1 MATMKT
7 LNKVASLTALLLV
20 TLTTNLQPASADEVA
35 GLALAGQQVG
45 SVAMPPEEVQYR
57 ELHDQLQAKIK
68 KLAGLGAG
76 VAPFENRLSEI
87 DKASENNWVASS
99 KSLSSLNDSVEAQL
113 KSIAALRAPK
123 PVAAKV
129 ALPSNIA
136 SALPRGAQG
145 QDMQRVV
152 NRLAAVLPNSK
163 DLLQVPNGGT
173 ADDFVQNL
181 ANQLAARELGGL
193 GVPVSGPFLL
203 ERFRNLQRV
212 NQMRAA
218 GQNIDSY
225 LDYWRRTEDTL
236 KLAKRDSSRLSE
248 LSSQVS
254 YLQQQLGLQPL
265 SGSIHKN
272 PFDL

>member
-1 MATMKT
+1 MKT

-20 TLTTNLQPASADEVA
+20 TLTTNLQPATADEA
-35 GLALAGQQVG
+35 AAQPAAQQVG

-57 ELHDQLQAKIK
+57 DLRDQLQAKIK

-76 VAPFENRLSEI
+76 VAPFENRLNEI
-87 DKASENNWVASS
+87 DKTSENNWVASS
-99 KSLSSLNDSVEAQL
+99 KSLSSLNDSVESQL

-123 PVAAKV
+123 PVAKPV
-129 ALPSNIA
+129 ALPPA
-136 SALPRGAQG
+136 VAAALPKGAQG

-152 NRLAAVLPNSK
+152 NRLAAVLPQSK
-163 DLLQVPNGGT
+163 DLLQAAPNGGT

-203 ERFRNLQRV
+203 ERFRNLQKV
-212 NQMRAA
+212 NQMRVA

-225 LDYWRRTEDTL
+225 LDYWRRTEETL

-265 SGSIHKN
+265 NGSIHKN

>member
-20 TLTTNLQPASADEVA
+20 TFTTNLQPASADEVA

>member
-20 TLTTNLQPASADEVA
+20 TLTTNLQPAAADEA
-35 GLALAGQQVG
+35 APAIAEQQVG

-57 ELHDQLQAKIK
+57 DLRDQLQAKIK

-87 DKASENNWVASS
+87 DKSSENNWVASS

-123 PVAAKV
+123 PVAAKTV
-129 ALPSNIA
+129 ALPSRVTA
-136 SALPRGAQG
+136 ALPRAAQG

-152 NRLAAVLPNSK
+152 NRLASVLPNSK
-163 DLLQVPNGGT
+163 DLLQVPSGGT

-203 ERFRNLQRV
+203 ERFRNLQKV
-212 NQMRAA
+212 NQMRVA

-225 LDYWRRTEDTL
+225 LDYWRRTEETL
-236 KLAKRDSSRLSE
+236 KLAKRDSSRLGE

>member
-1 MATMKT
+1 MKT

-136 SALPRGAQG
+136 SALPRAAQG